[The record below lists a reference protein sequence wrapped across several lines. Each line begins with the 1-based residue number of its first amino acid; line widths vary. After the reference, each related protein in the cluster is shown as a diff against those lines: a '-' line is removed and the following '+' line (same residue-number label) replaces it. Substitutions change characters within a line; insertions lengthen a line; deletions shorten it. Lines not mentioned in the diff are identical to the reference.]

1 MRLTL
6 PAYYDFGSERNLV
19 GDDLSTAEAW
29 DALRTGTDGPFSL
42 PAARENWERT
52 ADLRHELRERAREID
67 AWLEERSIKRLASY
81 GVGGAV
87 LELWLL
93 RLRPERE
100 LVITEYA
107 PATATRLAKVFPE
120 AEVQLHD
127 LLTDGPLEADLHL
140 FHRLGAEFTNR
151 EWRAI
156 LRRFQ
161 DQRVLFVTE
170 GTIEWWTGLRR
181 LLFRLRN
188 RRSTRTGFM
197 RNCAAHESLWARTH
211 KSERLRFYD
220 LDAWSLEPRR

>member
-19 GDDLSTAEAW
+19 GDNLATAEAW
-29 DALRTGTDGPFSL
+29 DALRTGTGGPFSL

-52 ADLRHELRERAREID
+52 ADLRHEIRERAREID

-93 RLRPERE
+93 RLRPEQE

-107 PATATRLAKVFPE
+107 PATATRLAKIFPE

-127 LLTDGPLEADLHL
+127 LLADGPLEADLHL